1 MRDAPQSGFASAM
14 VRTRSASSEPTCG
27 RPIRPRRDFQ
37 LQKARKPCRCQRI
50 TVSGRT
56 RWSASR
62 HPGHQLESHTQKA
75 RSKRPNCGRFDRRR
89 SKASCC
95 RSARFSSVRSVRVL
109 SAARRAPNRASTRD
123 IALHGLH
130 VAGPSSRLGIEFWQ
144 TTAPTYDPDVY
155 AAIRR
160 EIEQRCPLILNFSTG
175 GTGPMEG
182 RVAHI
187 AKVKPPLGALNMGS
201 MNYAKYSPRRKE
213 FVFDFVFENPFRDI
227 AYLLAVMKEAG
238 VKPELECFDIGHTNS
253 VWPLLD
259 QGLLKRPLQFS
270 FIMGSWGGIR
280 ATTEN
285 LALQARETPKDS
297 TWEVIGISHEQWRML
312 AAALSLGGNV
322 RVGLED
328 NFYLDSAGK
337 QMARSNGELVAK
349 AVRMARDMGREP
361 ASVAQA
367 REILSLDRVW

>member
-1 MRDAPQSGFASAM
+1 MSTDKVIVTCALTGVLANRDQCPWVPYTPVEVAVSLKKTYEAGAA
-14 VRTRSASSEPTCG
+14 VVNVHARTDEGGATYEP
-27 RPIRPRRDFQ
+27 
-37 LQKARKPCRCQRI
+37 
-50 TVSGRT
+50 S
-56 RWSASR
+56 
-62 HPGHQLESHTQKA
+62 
-75 RSKRPNCGRFDRRR
+75 
-89 SKASCC
+89 
-95 RSARFSSVRSVRVL
+95 
-109 SAARRAPNRASTRD
+109 
-123 IALHGLH
+123 
-130 VAGPSSRLGIEFWQ
+130 
-144 TTAPTYDPDVY
+144 VY

-160 EIEQRCPLILNFSTG
+160 EIEQRCAVILNFSTG
-175 GTGPMEG
+175 GAGPMEG

-187 AKVKPPLGALNMGS
+187 AQVRPAIGALNMGS
-201 MNYAKYSPRRKE
+201 MNYAKYSPKRKD

-227 AYLLAVMKEAG
+227 SYLLSVMKEAG
-238 VKPELECFDIGHTNS
+238 VKPELECFDVGHTNS

-259 QGLLKRPLQFS
+259 KGLLKEPLQFS
-270 FIMGSWGGIR
+270 FIMGVLGGIR

-285 LALQARETPKDS
+285 LALQARETPPDS
-297 TWEVIGISHEQWRML
+297 TWEVVGISHEQWRML

-328 NFYLDSAGK
+328 NFYLDSAGQ

>member
-1 MRDAPQSGFASAM
+1 MSTDKVIVTCALTGVLANRDQCPWVPYTPVEIA
-14 VRTRSASSEPTCG
+14 E
-27 RPIRPRRDFQ
+27 
-37 LQKARKPCRCQRI
+37 
-50 TVSGRT
+50 
-56 RWSASR
+56 
-62 HPGHQLESHTQKA
+62 E
-75 RSKRPNCGRFDRRR
+75 
-89 SKASCC
+89 
-95 RSARFSSVRSVRVL
+95 
-109 SAARRAPNRASTRD
+109 ARRAYE
-123 IALHGLH
+123 
-130 VAGPSSRLGIEFWQ
+130 AGAAVVHIHARTDEGGATYEPS
-144 TTAPTYDPDVY
+144 VY

-175 GTGPMEG
+175 GAGPMEG

-187 AKVKPPLGALNMGS
+187 AQVRPAIGALNMGS
-201 MNYAKYSPRRKE
+201 MNYAKYSPKRKD

-227 AYLLAVMKEAG
+227 SYLLTVMKEAG
-238 VKPELECFDIGHTNS
+238 VKPELECFDVGHTNS

-259 QGLLKRPLQFS
+259 KGLLKEPLQFS
-270 FIMGSWGGIR
+270 FIMGVLGGIR

-328 NFYLDSAGK
+328 NFYLDSAGQ